1 MFPLIASGE
10 RSSRMVRMIAPLG
23 KLTLLAGGDAC
34 EDFASSVA
42 RGPLSGTR
50 LKPAAAPRSLM
61 TRRRVLPKRESR
73 MAVPFLLR
81 ELLTAQPAA
90 RAKLRGADARAQHF
104 LNYRARAGSRR
115 RQR

>member
-42 RGPLSGTR
+42 RGLSGTR

-104 LNYRARAGSRR
+104 LNCRARAGSRR